1 MRLAH
6 IVTLLIVTGCAASRT
21 HPRASAVPAVPAL
34 RVMSYN
40 IQSGAGNLER
50 TAGVIRDEHPDVV
63 ALQEVDVHW
72 AERSR
77 FADQARELATRL
89 KMDVRFAPIYHIAS
103 PEPDRPARE
112 FGVALLS
119 RLSVVSWR
127 NDTLTRLSTQ
137 EAN

>member
-1 MRLAH
+1 MRLTH
-6 IVTLLIVTGCAASRT
+6 IATLFIATGCAALRT
-21 HPRASAVPAVPAL
+21 QPAVPAAPAL

-50 TAGVIRDEHPDVV
+50 TAEVIRAEHPDLV

-77 FADQARELATRL
+77 FADQARELAARL
-89 KMDVRFAPIYHIAS
+89 EMDVRFAPIYHIAS

-119 RLSVVSWR
+119 RLSV
-127 NDTLTRLSTQ
+127 
-137 EAN
+137 